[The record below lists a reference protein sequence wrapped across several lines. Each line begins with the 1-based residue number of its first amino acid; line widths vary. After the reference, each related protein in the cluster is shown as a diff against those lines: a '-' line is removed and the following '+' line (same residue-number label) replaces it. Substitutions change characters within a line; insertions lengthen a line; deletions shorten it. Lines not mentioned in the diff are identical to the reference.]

1 MVLCTAS
8 VTAGVPKH
16 RETVGGWLTAEYCML
31 PGSTP
36 HRTDRESAK
45 GRIQGRTHEIQRL
58 IGRSLRAIIDLPK
71 LGLNTIHLDCEVMQ
85 ADGGT
90 RTASITGAWVALA
103 LAVDKLLRD
112 GRIESSPLTGSV
124 AAVSCGIYG
133 GRPLLDLDYI
143 EDSRAEVDMNLV
155 MTSSG
160 DMVEVQATGEGG
172 LLKRSELDALIDL
185 VGELVIAAATSDA
198 ASQRADV
205 LATKEAQATVTQL
218 VSTIRDTALSLRMVP
233 IGETFARF
241 HRVVRD
247 VSAVPPSARA
257 RARSGA

>member
-1 MVLCTAS
+1 MTAPRHDGRAPDQLRRVELHPGFTVLPAGSLLIRAGKTMVLCTAS

-103 LAVDKLLRD
+103 LALDKLLRD

-185 VGELVIAAATSDA
+185 GTGGIATLRQLQLDALGDAAT
-198 ASQRADV
+198 R
-205 LATKEAQATVTQL
+205 LG
-218 VSTIRDTALSLRMVP
+218 LRP
-233 IGETFARF
+233 
-241 HRVVRD
+241 
-247 VSAVPPSARA
+247 
-257 RARSGA
+257 

>member
-1 MVLCTAS
+1 MTAPRHDGRAPDQLRRVELHPGFTVLPAGSVLIRAGKTMVLCTAS

-71 LGLNTIHLDCEVMQ
+71 LGLNTIQLDCEVMQ

-143 EDSRAEVDMNLV
+143 EDSRADVDMNLV

-185 VGELVIAAATSDA
+185 GTAGIATLRQLQLDALGDAAT
-198 ASQRADV
+198 R
-205 LATKEAQATVTQL
+205 LG
-218 VSTIRDTALSLRMVP
+218 LRP
-233 IGETFARF
+233 
-241 HRVVRD
+241 
-247 VSAVPPSARA
+247 
-257 RARSGA
+257 

>member
-1 MVLCTAS
+1 MTAPRHDGRAPDQLRRVELHPGFTVLPAGSLLIRAGKTMVLCTAS

-143 EDSRAEVDMNLV
+143 EDSRADVDMNLV

-185 VGELVIAAATSDA
+185 GTGGIATLRQLQLDALGDAAT
-198 ASQRADV
+198 R
-205 LATKEAQATVTQL
+205 LG
-218 VSTIRDTALSLRMVP
+218 LRP
-233 IGETFARF
+233 
-241 HRVVRD
+241 
-247 VSAVPPSARA
+247 
-257 RARSGA
+257 

>member
-1 MVLCTAS
+1 MTAPRHDGRAPDQLRRVELHPGFTVLPAGSLLIRAGKTMVLCTAS

-45 GRIQGRTHEIQRL
+45 GRVQGRTHEIQRL

-185 VGELVIAAATSDA
+185 GTGGIATLRQLQLDALGDAAT
-198 ASQRADV
+198 R
-205 LATKEAQATVTQL
+205 LG
-218 VSTIRDTALSLRMVP
+218 LRP
-233 IGETFARF
+233 
-241 HRVVRD
+241 
-247 VSAVPPSARA
+247 
-257 RARSGA
+257 

>member
-1 MVLCTAS
+1 MTAPRHDGRAPDQLRRVELHPGFTVLPAGSLLIRAGKTMVLCTAS

-172 LLKRSELDALIDL
+172 LLKRAELDALIDL
-185 VGELVIAAATSDA
+185 GTGGIATLRQLQLDALGDAAT
-198 ASQRADV
+198 R
-205 LATKEAQATVTQL
+205 LG
-218 VSTIRDTALSLRMVP
+218 LRP
-233 IGETFARF
+233 
-241 HRVVRD
+241 
-247 VSAVPPSARA
+247 
-257 RARSGA
+257 

>member
-1 MVLCTAS
+1 MTAPRHDGRAHDQLRRVELHPGFTVLPAGSVLIRAGKTMVLCTAS

-172 LLKRSELDALIDL
+172 LLKRAELDALIDL
-185 VGELVIAAATSDA
+185 GTGGIATLRQLQLDALGDA
-198 ASQRADV
+198 ANR
-205 LATKEAQATVTQL
+205 LG
-218 VSTIRDTALSLRMVP
+218 LRP
-233 IGETFARF
+233 
-241 HRVVRD
+241 
-247 VSAVPPSARA
+247 
-257 RARSGA
+257 

>member
-1 MVLCTAS
+1 MTTPRHDGRAPDQLRRVELHPGFTVLPAGSVLIRAGKTMVLCTAS

-143 EDSRAEVDMNLV
+143 EDSRADVDMNLV

-185 VGELVIAAATSDA
+185 GTGGIATLRQLQLDALGDA
-198 ASQRADV
+198 ANR
-205 LATKEAQATVTQL
+205 LG
-218 VSTIRDTALSLRMVP
+218 LRP
-233 IGETFARF
+233 
-241 HRVVRD
+241 
-247 VSAVPPSARA
+247 
-257 RARSGA
+257 

>member
-1 MVLCTAS
+1 MTAPRHDGRAPDQLRRVELHPGFTVLPAGSVLIRAGKTMVLCTAS

-185 VGELVIAAATSDA
+185 GTGGIATLRQLQLDALGDA
-198 ASQRADV
+198 ANR
-205 LATKEAQATVTQL
+205 LG
-218 VSTIRDTALSLRMVP
+218 LRP
-233 IGETFARF
+233 
-241 HRVVRD
+241 
-247 VSAVPPSARA
+247 
-257 RARSGA
+257 

>member
-1 MVLCTAS
+1 MTAPRHDGRAPDQLRRVELHPGFTVLPAGSVLIRAGKTMVLCTAS

-172 LLKRSELDALIDL
+172 LLKRAELDALIDL
-185 VGELVIAAATSDA
+185 GTGGIATLRQLQLDALGDAAT
-198 ASQRADV
+198 R
-205 LATKEAQATVTQL
+205 LG
-218 VSTIRDTALSLRMVP
+218 LRP
-233 IGETFARF
+233 
-241 HRVVRD
+241 
-247 VSAVPPSARA
+247 
-257 RARSGA
+257 

>member
-1 MVLCTAS
+1 MTAPRHDGRAHDQLRRVELHPGFTVLPAGSVLIRAGKTMVLCTAS

-185 VGELVIAAATSDA
+185 GTGGIATLRQLQLDALGDAAT
-198 ASQRADV
+198 R
-205 LATKEAQATVTQL
+205 LG
-218 VSTIRDTALSLRMVP
+218 LRP
-233 IGETFARF
+233 
-241 HRVVRD
+241 
-247 VSAVPPSARA
+247 
-257 RARSGA
+257 

>member
-1 MVLCTAS
+1 MTAPRHDGRAPDQLRRVELHPGFTVLPAGSVLIRAGKTMVLCTAS

-185 VGELVIAAATSDA
+185 GTGGIATLRQLQLDALGDAAT
-198 ASQRADV
+198 R
-205 LATKEAQATVTQL
+205 LG
-218 VSTIRDTALSLRMVP
+218 LRP
-233 IGETFARF
+233 
-241 HRVVRD
+241 
-247 VSAVPPSARA
+247 
-257 RARSGA
+257 

>member
-1 MVLCTAS
+1 MTAPRHDGRAPDQLRRVELHPGFTVLPAGSVLIRAGKTMVLCTAS

-143 EDSRAEVDMNLV
+143 EDSRADVDVNLV

-185 VGELVIAAATSDA
+185 GTGGIATLRQLQLDALGDAAT
-198 ASQRADV
+198 R
-205 LATKEAQATVTQL
+205 LG
-218 VSTIRDTALSLRMVP
+218 LRP
-233 IGETFARF
+233 
-241 HRVVRD
+241 
-247 VSAVPPSARA
+247 
-257 RARSGA
+257 

>member
-1 MVLCTAS
+1 MTAPRHDGRAPDQLRRVELHPGFTVLPAGSLLIRAGKTMVLCTAS

-90 RTASITGAWVALA
+90 RTASNTGAWVALA

-185 VGELVIAAATSDA
+185 GTGGIATLRQLQLDALGDAAT
-198 ASQRADV
+198 R
-205 LATKEAQATVTQL
+205 LG
-218 VSTIRDTALSLRMVP
+218 LRP
-233 IGETFARF
+233 
-241 HRVVRD
+241 
-247 VSAVPPSARA
+247 
-257 RARSGA
+257 

>member
-1 MVLCTAS
+1 MTAPRHDGRAPDQLRRVELHPGFTVLPAGSLLIRAGKTMVLCTAS

-103 LAVDKLLRD
+103 LAVDKLLRE

-172 LLKRSELDALIDL
+172 LLKRAELDALIDL
-185 VGELVIAAATSDA
+185 GTGGIATLRQLQLDALGDAAT
-198 ASQRADV
+198 R
-205 LATKEAQATVTQL
+205 LG
-218 VSTIRDTALSLRMVP
+218 LRP
-233 IGETFARF
+233 
-241 HRVVRD
+241 
-247 VSAVPPSARA
+247 
-257 RARSGA
+257 

>member
-1 MVLCTAS
+1 MTAPRHDGRAPDQLRRVELHPGFTVLPAGSVLIRAGKTMVLCTAS

-16 RETVGGWLTAEYCML
+16 RETVAGWLTAEYCML

-185 VGELVIAAATSDA
+185 GTGGIATLRQLQLDALGDAAT
-198 ASQRADV
+198 R
-205 LATKEAQATVTQL
+205 LG
-218 VSTIRDTALSLRMVP
+218 LRP
-233 IGETFARF
+233 
-241 HRVVRD
+241 
-247 VSAVPPSARA
+247 
-257 RARSGA
+257 

>member
-1 MVLCTAS
+1 MTAPRHDGRAPDQLRRVELHPGFTVLPAGSVLIRAGKTMVLCTAS

-45 GRIQGRTHEIQRL
+45 GRVQGRTHEIQRL

-85 ADGGT
+85 ADGGN

-143 EDSRAEVDMNLV
+143 EDSRADVDMNLV

-160 DMVEVQATGEGG
+160 DMVEVQATWVAGSKGVAPELPLACEG
-172 LLKRSELDALIDL
+172 RQI
-185 VGELVIAAATSDA
+185 
-198 ASQRADV
+198 
-205 LATKEAQATVTQL
+205 
-218 VSTIRDTALSLRMVP
+218 VS
-233 IGETFARF
+233 
-241 HRVVRD
+241 
-247 VSAVPPSARA
+247 PSARPMKALPLLLRETMHSTGA
-257 RARSGA
+257 RKQLT

>member
-1 MVLCTAS
+1 MTAPRHDGRAPDQLRRVELHPGFTVLPAGSLLIRAGKTMVLCTAS

-103 LAVDKLLRD
+103 LADDKLLRD

-185 VGELVIAAATSDA
+185 GTGGIATLRQLQLDALGDAAT
-198 ASQRADV
+198 R
-205 LATKEAQATVTQL
+205 LG
-218 VSTIRDTALSLRMVP
+218 LRP
-233 IGETFARF
+233 
-241 HRVVRD
+241 
-247 VSAVPPSARA
+247 
-257 RARSGA
+257 

>member
-1 MVLCTAS
+1 MTAPRHDGRAPDQLRRVELHPGFTVLPAGSLLIRAGKTMVLCTAS

-103 LAVDKLLRD
+103 LAVDKLLRE

-143 EDSRAEVDMNLV
+143 EDSRADVDMNLV

-185 VGELVIAAATSDA
+185 GTGGIATLRQLQLDALGDAAT
-198 ASQRADV
+198 R
-205 LATKEAQATVTQL
+205 LG
-218 VSTIRDTALSLRMVP
+218 LRP
-233 IGETFARF
+233 
-241 HRVVRD
+241 
-247 VSAVPPSARA
+247 
-257 RARSGA
+257 

>member
-1 MVLCTAS
+1 MTSARHDGRAPDQLRRVELHPGFTVLPAGSVLIRAGKTMVLCTAS

-45 GRIQGRTHEIQRL
+45 GRVQGRTHEIQRL

-103 LAVDKLLRD
+103 LAVDKLLRE

-133 GRPLLDLDYI
+133 GRPLLDLDYV

-172 LLKRSELDALIDL
+172 LLKRAELDALIDL
-185 VGELVIAAATSDA
+185 GTGGIATLRQLQLDALGDAAT
-198 ASQRADV
+198 R
-205 LATKEAQATVTQL
+205 LG
-218 VSTIRDTALSLRMVP
+218 LRP
-233 IGETFARF
+233 
-241 HRVVRD
+241 
-247 VSAVPPSARA
+247 
-257 RARSGA
+257 

>member
-1 MVLCTAS
+1 MTAPRHDGRAPDQLRRVELHPGFTVLPAGSLLIRAGKTMVLCTAS

-45 GRIQGRTHEIQRL
+45 GRVQGRTHEIQRL

-143 EDSRAEVDMNLV
+143 EDSRADVDMNLV

-185 VGELVIAAATSDA
+185 GTGGIATLRQLQLDALGDAAT
-198 ASQRADV
+198 R
-205 LATKEAQATVTQL
+205 LG
-218 VSTIRDTALSLRMVP
+218 LRP
-233 IGETFARF
+233 
-241 HRVVRD
+241 
-247 VSAVPPSARA
+247 
-257 RARSGA
+257 

>member
-1 MVLCTAS
+1 MTTPRHDGRAPDQLRRVELHPGFTVLPAGSVLIRAGKTMVLCTAS

-36 HRTDRESAK
+36 SRTDRESAK
-45 GRIQGRTHEIQRL
+45 GRVQGRTHEIQRL
-58 IGRSLRAIIDLPK
+58 IGRSLRAVIDLPK

-155 MTSSG
+155 VTSSG

-172 LLKRSELDALIDL
+172 LLKRADLDALIDL
-185 VGELVIAAATSDA
+185 GTGGIATLRQLQLDALGDAAT
-198 ASQRADV
+198 R
-205 LATKEAQATVTQL
+205 LG
-218 VSTIRDTALSLRMVP
+218 LRP
-233 IGETFARF
+233 
-241 HRVVRD
+241 
-247 VSAVPPSARA
+247 
-257 RARSGA
+257 

>member
-1 MVLCTAS
+1 VELHPGFTVLPAGSLLIRAGKTMVLCTAS

-103 LAVDKLLRD
+103 LAVDKLLRE

-172 LLKRSELDALIDL
+172 LLKRAELDALIDL
-185 VGELVIAAATSDA
+185 GAGGIATLRQLQLDALGDAAT
-198 ASQRADV
+198 R
-205 LATKEAQATVTQL
+205 LG
-218 VSTIRDTALSLRMVP
+218 LRP
-233 IGETFARF
+233 
-241 HRVVRD
+241 
-247 VSAVPPSARA
+247 
-257 RARSGA
+257 

>member
-1 MVLCTAS
+1 
-8 VTAGVPKH
+8 
-16 RETVGGWLTAEYCML
+16 
-31 PGSTP
+31 
-36 HRTDRESAK
+36 
-45 GRIQGRTHEIQRL
+45 
-58 IGRSLRAIIDLPK
+58 
-71 LGLNTIHLDCEVMQ
+71 MQ

-160 DMVEVQATGEGG
+160 DMVELQATGEGG

-185 VGELVIAAATSDA
+185 GTGGIATLRQLQLDALGDAAT
-198 ASQRADV
+198 R
-205 LATKEAQATVTQL
+205 LG
-218 VSTIRDTALSLRMVP
+218 LRP
-233 IGETFARF
+233 
-241 HRVVRD
+241 
-247 VSAVPPSARA
+247 
-257 RARSGA
+257 

>member
-1 MVLCTAS
+1 MTPPRHDGRAPDQLRRVELHPVFTVLPAGSLLIRAGKTMVLCTAS

-16 RETVGGWLTAEYCML
+16 REAVGGWLTAEYCML

-172 LLKRSELDALIDL
+172 LLKRAELDALIDL
-185 VGELVIAAATSDA
+185 GTGGIATLRQLQLDALGDAAT
-198 ASQRADV
+198 R
-205 LATKEAQATVTQL
+205 LG
-218 VSTIRDTALSLRMVP
+218 LRP
-233 IGETFARF
+233 
-241 HRVVRD
+241 
-247 VSAVPPSARA
+247 
-257 RARSGA
+257 

>member
-1 MVLCTAS
+1 VELHPGFTVLPAGSLLIRAGKTMVLCTAS

-103 LAVDKLLRD
+103 LAVDKLLRE

-172 LLKRSELDALIDL
+172 LLKRAELDALIDL
-185 VGELVIAAATSDA
+185 GTGGIATLRQLQLDALGDAAT
-198 ASQRADV
+198 R
-205 LATKEAQATVTQL
+205 LG
-218 VSTIRDTALSLRMVP
+218 LRP
-233 IGETFARF
+233 
-241 HRVVRD
+241 
-247 VSAVPPSARA
+247 
-257 RARSGA
+257 

>member
-1 MVLCTAS
+1 MTSAARHDGRAPDQLRRVELHPGFTVLPAGSVLIRAGKTMVLCTAS

-36 HRTDRESAK
+36 SRTDRESAK
-45 GRIQGRTHEIQRL
+45 GRVQGRTHEIQRL
-58 IGRSLRAIIDLPK
+58 IGRSLRAVIDLPK

-124 AAVSCGIYG
+124 AAVSCGVYG

-172 LLKRSELDALIDL
+172 LLKRADLDALIDL
-185 VGELVIAAATSDA
+185 GTGGIATLRHLQLDALGDA
-198 ASQRADV
+198 ANR
-205 LATKEAQATVTQL
+205 LG
-218 VSTIRDTALSLRMVP
+218 LRP
-233 IGETFARF
+233 
-241 HRVVRD
+241 
-247 VSAVPPSARA
+247 
-257 RARSGA
+257 

>member
-1 MVLCTAS
+1 MTAPRHDGRAPDQLRRVELHPGFTVLPAGSVLIRAGKTMVLCTAS

-45 GRIQGRTHEIQRL
+45 GRVQGRTHEIQRL

-143 EDSRAEVDMNLV
+143 EDSRADVDMNLV

-185 VGELVIAAATSDA
+185 GTGGIATLRQLQLDALGDAAT
-198 ASQRADV
+198 R
-205 LATKEAQATVTQL
+205 LG
-218 VSTIRDTALSLRMVP
+218 LRP
-233 IGETFARF
+233 
-241 HRVVRD
+241 
-247 VSAVPPSARA
+247 
-257 RARSGA
+257 

>member
-1 MVLCTAS
+1 MTAPRHDGRAPDQLRRVELHPGFTVLPAGSLLIRAGKTMVLCTAS

-185 VGELVIAAATSDA
+185 GTGGIATLRQLQLDALGDAAT
-198 ASQRADV
+198 R
-205 LATKEAQATVTQL
+205 LG
-218 VSTIRDTALSLRMVP
+218 LRP
-233 IGETFARF
+233 
-241 HRVVRD
+241 
-247 VSAVPPSARA
+247 
-257 RARSGA
+257 

>member
-185 VGELVIAAATSDA
+185 GTGGIATLRQLQLDALGDAAT
-198 ASQRADV
+198 R
-205 LATKEAQATVTQL
+205 LG
-218 VSTIRDTALSLRMVP
+218 LRP
-233 IGETFARF
+233 
-241 HRVVRD
+241 
-247 VSAVPPSARA
+247 
-257 RARSGA
+257 

>member
-1 MVLCTAS
+1 MTAPRHDGRAPDQLRRVELHPGFTVLPAGSLLIRAGKTMVLCTAS

-112 GRIESSPLTGSV
+112 GRIEISPLTGSV

-185 VGELVIAAATSDA
+185 GTGGIATLRQLQLDALGDAAT
-198 ASQRADV
+198 R
-205 LATKEAQATVTQL
+205 LG
-218 VSTIRDTALSLRMVP
+218 LRP
-233 IGETFARF
+233 
-241 HRVVRD
+241 
-247 VSAVPPSARA
+247 
-257 RARSGA
+257 

>member
-1 MVLCTAS
+1 MTAPRHDGRAPDQLRRVELHPGFTVLPAGSLLIRAGKTMVLCTAS

-103 LAVDKLLRD
+103 LAVDKLLRE

-185 VGELVIAAATSDA
+185 GTGGIATLRQLQLDALGDAAT
-198 ASQRADV
+198 R
-205 LATKEAQATVTQL
+205 LG
-218 VSTIRDTALSLRMVP
+218 LRP
-233 IGETFARF
+233 
-241 HRVVRD
+241 
-247 VSAVPPSARA
+247 
-257 RARSGA
+257 

>member
-1 MVLCTAS
+1 MTAPRHDGRAPDQLRRVELHPGFTVLPAGSLLIRAGKTMVLCTAS

-143 EDSRAEVDMNLV
+143 EDSRADVDMNLV

-172 LLKRSELDALIDL
+172 LLKRSEIDALIDL
-185 VGELVIAAATSDA
+185 GTGGIATLRQLQLDALGDAAT
-198 ASQRADV
+198 R
-205 LATKEAQATVTQL
+205 LG
-218 VSTIRDTALSLRMVP
+218 LRP
-233 IGETFARF
+233 
-241 HRVVRD
+241 
-247 VSAVPPSARA
+247 
-257 RARSGA
+257 

>member
-1 MVLCTAS
+1 MTAPRHDGRAHDQLRRVELHPGFTVLPAGSVLIRAGKTMVLCTAS

-185 VGELVIAAATSDA
+185 GTGGIATLRQLQLDALGDA
-198 ASQRADV
+198 ANR
-205 LATKEAQATVTQL
+205 LG
-218 VSTIRDTALSLRMVP
+218 LRP
-233 IGETFARF
+233 
-241 HRVVRD
+241 
-247 VSAVPPSARA
+247 
-257 RARSGA
+257 

>member
-1 MVLCTAS
+1 MTAPRHDGRAPDQLRRVELHPGFTVLPAGSVLIRAGKTMVLCTAS

-143 EDSRAEVDMNLV
+143 EDSRADVDMNLV

-185 VGELVIAAATSDA
+185 GTGGIATLRQLQLDALGDAAT
-198 ASQRADV
+198 R
-205 LATKEAQATVTQL
+205 LG
-218 VSTIRDTALSLRMVP
+218 LRP
-233 IGETFARF
+233 
-241 HRVVRD
+241 
-247 VSAVPPSARA
+247 
-257 RARSGA
+257 

>member
-1 MVLCTAS
+1 MTSAARHDGRAPDQLRRVELHPGFTVLPAGSVLIRAGKTMVLCTAS

-36 HRTDRESAK
+36 SRTDRESAK
-45 GRIQGRTHEIQRL
+45 GRVQGRTHEIQRL
-58 IGRSLRAIIDLPK
+58 IGRSLRAVIDLPK

-124 AAVSCGIYG
+124 AAVSCGVYG

-172 LLKRSELDALIDL
+172 LLKRADLDALIDL
-185 VGELVIAAATSDA
+185 GTGGIATLRQLQLDALGDA
-198 ASQRADV
+198 ANR
-205 LATKEAQATVTQL
+205 LG
-218 VSTIRDTALSLRMVP
+218 LRP
-233 IGETFARF
+233 
-241 HRVVRD
+241 
-247 VSAVPPSARA
+247 
-257 RARSGA
+257 

>member
-1 MVLCTAS
+1 MTAPRHDGRAPDQLRRVELHPGFTVLPAGSVLIRAGKTMVLCTAS

-160 DMVEVQATGEGG
+160 DMVELQATGEGG

-185 VGELVIAAATSDA
+185 GTGGIATLRQLQLDALGDAAT
-198 ASQRADV
+198 R
-205 LATKEAQATVTQL
+205 LG
-218 VSTIRDTALSLRMVP
+218 LRP
-233 IGETFARF
+233 
-241 HRVVRD
+241 
-247 VSAVPPSARA
+247 
-257 RARSGA
+257 